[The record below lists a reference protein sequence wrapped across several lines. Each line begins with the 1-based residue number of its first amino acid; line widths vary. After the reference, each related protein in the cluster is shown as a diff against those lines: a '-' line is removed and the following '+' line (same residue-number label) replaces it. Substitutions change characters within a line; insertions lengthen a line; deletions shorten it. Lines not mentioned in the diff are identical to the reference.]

1 MSNTAQTKSRSRFF
15 SGVVALTAANLFVKV
30 VGLILKIP
38 LRGLLTDA
46 GMAYYN
52 TAYEIY
58 AWLFTIATTGL
69 PIAVSMMISEDRA
82 KGNVRETRRIYRVTS
97 LLFVI
102 IGTVG
107 TAVMF
112 FGAPLFE
119 KAYKID
125 GSAYCMMA
133 VAPTLFF
140 ICVAS
145 ALRGY
150 FQGYQRMTPTAVS
163 EVIEAVGKLV
173 IGLLLA
179 HYAIKQGYGLPVVAA
194 YAALGLTIGV
204 AGGMLFL
211 LISKA
216 LFRPEKYD
224 IEYASLA
231 DETLPV
237 RSAKRIMWTLILI
250 AVPITLANS
259 VMSFST
265 MLDGMI
271 LSRRLQSIGYNEE
284 IVKIMIGNYKSC
296 ATPLANLP
304 PALVTPITASIIPLM
319 SAAIASGNRERV
331 KRVMDGSLLITAIIE
346 MPCALGLSVLA
357 EPIIKLLF
365 GGESSAEAAAP
376 LLSILSLSVFF
387 ISTLSVTSSFLQ
399 AHKLERKPIISMLCG
414 AAVKLTAS
422 FVLIGIPQINIYG
435 SPIASCLSCFTISA
449 VNLFFIKK
457 YIGFVPDFKKILLRP
472 FAASVVCALAAMGG
486 YWFFDRFFGR
496 LAVVFAI
503 LFAMVVYFFVVFL
516 FRAITRDDVMLLPK
530 GEKLCRLLCRV
541 KLLR

>member
-1 MSNTAQTKSRSRFF
+1 VNNNVETKSRSRFF
-15 SGVVALTAANLFVKV
+15 SGVVALTVANLFVKV

-38 LRGLLTDA
+38 LRSILGDS
-46 GMAYYN
+46 GMSYYN

-69 PIAVSMMISEDRA
+69 PVAVSMMISENRA
-82 KGNVRETRRIYRVTS
+82 KGNVRETKRIFKVTT
-97 LLFVI
+97 LLFIV

-133 VAPTLFF
+133 IAPTLFF
-140 ICVAS
+140 ICLSS

-163 EVIEAVGKLV
+163 EVIEAVGKLAV
-173 IGLLLA
+173 GLLLA
-179 HYAIKQGYGLPVVAA
+179 TYAVKQGYSLPVVAG

-211 LISKA
+211 LISKL
-216 LFRPEKYD
+216 LFRPEVYD
-224 IEYASLA
+224 VEYAAVA
-231 DETLPV
+231 DESLPV

-250 AVPITLANS
+250 AIPITLANS

-271 LSRRLQSIGYNEE
+271 LSRRLQSIGFHEE
-284 IVKIMIGNYKSC
+284 YVKIMIGNYKSC

-304 PALVTPITASIIPLM
+304 PALITPITASIIPLM

-346 MPCALGLSVLA
+346 LPCALGMSVLA
-357 EPIIKLLF
+357 EPIITLLF
-365 GGESSAEAAAP
+365 GYGSAAEAAAP
-376 LLSILSLSVFF
+376 LLSILALSVFF

-414 AAVKLTAS
+414 AVVKLTAS
-422 FVLIGIPQINIYG
+422 FILIGIPQINIYG
-435 SPIASCLSCFTISA
+435 SPIASCLSCFTISV
-449 VNLFFIKK
+449 VNLYFIKK
-457 YIGFVPDFKKILLRP
+457 HIGFVPDFGKILVRP
-472 FAASVVCALAAMGG
+472 FASAVVCALAAMGG
-486 YWFFDRFFGR
+486 YWFFRQFFGR

-503 LFAMVVYFFVVFL
+503 LFAAVVYFFVIFL
-516 FRAITRDDVMLLPK
+516 FRAITREDVLLLPK
-530 GEKLCRLLCRV
+530 GEKLCRLLGKM
-541 KLLR
+541 KLLK

>member
-1 MSNTAQTKSRSRFF
+1 MSNTTETKSRSRFF

-38 LRGLLTDA
+38 LRGLLTDS
-46 GMAYYN
+46 GMFYYN

-69 PIAVSMMISEDRA
+69 PVAVSMMISEDRA
-82 KGNVRETRRIYRVTS
+82 KGNTREIRRIFKVTS
-97 LLFVI
+97 FLFFIV
-102 IGTVG
+102 GTVS
-107 TAVMF
+107 TAIMF

-119 KAYKID
+119 KAFKVD

-163 EVIEAVGKLV
+163 EVIEAIGKLML
-173 IGLLLA
+173 GLLFA
-179 HYAIKQGYGLPVVAA
+179 HYAIRQGYALPVVAA
-194 YAALGLTIGV
+194 YAAFGLTIGV

-211 LISKA
+211 LINKF
-216 LFRPEKYD
+216 LFRPESYD

-231 DETLPV
+231 NESMPV

-250 AVPITLANS
+250 AIPITLANS

-284 IVKIMIGNYKSC
+284 IVKTMIGNYKSC

-304 PALVTPITASIIPLM
+304 PALITPITASIIPLM
-319 SAAIASGNRERV
+319 SAAIASGNRERIQ
-331 KRVMDGSLLITAIIE
+331 RVMDGSLLITAIIE
-346 MPCALGLSVLA
+346 LPCALGMSVLS
-357 EPIIKLLF
+357 EPIIKLIF
-365 GGESSAEAAAP
+365 GSNSSAEAAAP

-422 FVLIGIPQINIYG
+422 FILISIPQINIYG

-449 VNLFFIKK
+449 VNLYFIKK
-457 YIGFVPDFKKILLRP
+457 HIGFVPDFKRILIRP

-486 YWFFDRFFGR
+486 YWFFRHFFGH
-496 LAVVFAI
+496 LAVILAI
-503 LFAMVVYFFVVFL
+503 LFAAIVYFFVIFL
-516 FRAITRDDVMLLPK
+516 FRAITREDVLLLPK
-530 GEKLCRLLCRV
+530 GEKLCRLLSKM
-541 KLLR
+541 KLLK

>member
-1 MSNTAQTKSRSRFF
+1 VSNTAQTKSRSRFF